1 MFGIFSVVS
10 SVLPGLGSVLG
21 NVLKVG
27 IQALNA
33 LSKGLTAF
41 GNALG
46 LFETDDPEK
55 LGTKRIQAE
64 EAGIEPENYDTYDEY
79 LKAIDDFEIDEER
92 ASEISVEDK
101 LAKAAQHTLEAVDN
115 KYPEANAEMLARGA
129 LNVPEFYSD
138 DARFTELAKLVA
150 NDPEKINLIGKLLCG
165 ELEGDEYYDA
175 IDMVISAEQAANPQ
189 LSIDEVKEKMQNL
202 LAETDR

>member
-1 MFGIFSVVS
+1 MFGILSVVS
-10 SVLPGLGSVLG
+10 SALPSLGSVLG

-92 ASEISVEDK
+92 ALEISVEDK

-138 DARFTELAKLVA
+138 DSRFTELAKLVA

-202 LAETDR
+202 LTETDR

>member
-1 MFGIFSVVS
+1 MFGILSVVS
-10 SVLPGLGSVLG
+10 SALPSLGSVLG

-92 ASEISVEDK
+92 ALEISVEDK

-115 KYPEANAEMLARGA
+115 KYPGANAEMLARGA
-129 LNVPEFYSD
+129 LDVLEFYCD
-138 DARFTELAKLVA
+138 DARFTELAKLGA

-202 LAETDR
+202 LTETDR

>member
-1 MFGIFSVVS
+1 MFGILSVVS
-10 SVLPGLGSVLG
+10 SALPSLGSVLG

-64 EAGIEPENYDTYDEY
+64 EAGIEPENYGTDDEY
-79 LKAIDDFEIDEER
+79 
-92 ASEISVEDK
+92 
-101 LAKAAQHTLEAVDN
+101 
-115 KYPEANAEMLARGA
+115 
-129 LNVPEFYSD
+129 
-138 DARFTELAKLVA
+138 
-150 NDPEKINLIGKLLCG
+150 
-165 ELEGDEYYDA
+165 
-175 IDMVISAEQAANPQ
+175 
-189 LSIDEVKEKMQNL
+189 
-202 LAETDR
+202 